1 MVAVQCGEDPREQ
14 ETRLSCRSTSP
25 ALAVPVG
32 PQQDPAGAQILLQI
46 CIFCRFFA
54 YLHLQVPGYFYT
66 AQEQCRFFYHG
77 KEGADKANPEN
88 DPFICENLKCKQG
101 DEEVNTGP
109 PLEGTACGGQGT
121 QWCRG
126 GECVEVQ
133 GSHWSL
139 WRSGPCS
146 SACTRRGTGARE
158 LSRTCLTLP
167 GYEETSCPEAPDFDV
182 ALCEDT
188 ALCGSRTVYGG
199 RRTRAQL
206 ATLLCEQQAEVIET
220 LRKEDNI

>member
-1 MVAVQCGEDPREQ
+1 MCEARRCGRRAVRRRSGRTRDLVA
-14 ETRLSCRSTSP
+14 
-25 ALAVPVG
+25 
-32 PQQDPAGAQILLQI
+32 LQI
-46 CIFCRFFA
+46 DLTCSRSRSGTTAKPSRCSDTSTFFAYFPFLPFFA

-126 GECVEVQ
+126 GE
-133 GSHWSL
+133 
-139 WRSGPCS
+139 
-146 SACTRRGTGARE
+146 
-158 LSRTCLTLP
+158 
-167 GYEETSCPEAPDFDV
+167 
-182 ALCEDT
+182 
-188 ALCGSRTVYGG
+188 
-199 RRTRAQL
+199 
-206 ATLLCEQQAEVIET
+206 
-220 LRKEDNI
+220 

>member
-1 MVAVQCGEDPREQ
+1 M
-14 ETRLSCRSTSP
+14 
-25 ALAVPVG
+25 
-32 PQQDPAGAQILLQI
+32 
-46 CIFCRFFA
+46 
-54 YLHLQVPGYFYT
+54 PGYFYT

-206 ATLLCEQQAEVIET
+206 ATLLCEQQAEVIES
-220 LRKEDNI
+220 LKEDKDVQGSPAVHSSKEPWQACALYCKRKDGKG

>member
-1 MVAVQCGEDPREQ
+1 MVSRWRVF
-14 ETRLSCRSTSP
+14 L
-25 ALAVPVG
+25 
-32 PQQDPAGAQILLQI
+32 
-46 CIFCRFFA
+46 
-54 YLHLQVPGYFYT
+54 YLFHFLYSF
-66 AQEQCRFFYHG
+66 
-77 KEGADKANPEN
+77 
-88 DPFICENLKCKQG
+88 L
-101 DEEVNTGP
+101 
-109 PLEGTACGGQGT
+109 
-121 QWCRG
+121 G

-206 ATLLCEQQAEVIET
+206 ATLLCEQQAEVIES
-220 LRKEDNI
+220 LKEEDIQGSPAVHSSKEPWQACALYCKRKDGKG